1 MAFSTAGGGPSRPE
15 MNVTPLIDVLL
26 VLIIFFMVIVSM
38 SHTTGEKAQIPQPA
52 DGPEKPSTLEGTIV
66 IQVIWSAEQSAPA
79 FKINDEHVS
88 AQDLE
93 PRLHDIFK
101 ARADK
106 VAFVQGDDD
115 VDFEVV
121 ADVIASAREAGVDRV
136 GLLGKNANL
145 AHGS

>member
-1 MAFSTAGGGPSRPE
+1 MAFSTAGGGPPRPQ

-38 SHTTGEKAQIPQPA
+38 SQTKGLDAQIPQPA
-52 DGPEKPSTLEGTIV
+52 SGPDKDITPDTTVV
-66 IQVIWSAEQSAPA
+66 IQVTWSTQKSQPE
-79 FKINDEHVS
+79 FKINQHDVT

-93 PRLHDIFK
+93 PRLRDIFK
-101 ARADK
+101 VRAEK
-106 VAFVQGDDD
+106 TAFVQGDDD

-121 ADVIASAREAGVDRV
+121 AGVIASAREAGVNRV

-145 AHGS
+145 APGS